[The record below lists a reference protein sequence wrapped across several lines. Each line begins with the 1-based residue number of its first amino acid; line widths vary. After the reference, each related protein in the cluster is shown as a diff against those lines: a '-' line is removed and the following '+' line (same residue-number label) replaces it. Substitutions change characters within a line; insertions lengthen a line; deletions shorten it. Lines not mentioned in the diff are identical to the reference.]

1 MALFAPYEWMIAR
14 RYFKSSR
21 RERFVSLISGFSLL
35 GIALGVATLII
46 VMAVMNGY
54 RSDLMHI
61 ILGLN
66 GHATVRGPEYVI
78 PAYKARRQAMETIE
92 GVTSVTPMVQEQ
104 VMVTALST
112 ASGAIVRG
120 ISLPDLQNYEVVSGN
135 IIAGSLE
142 NMTETDTV
150 VLGVRL
156 AARLRAVPGSKIN
169 VLSPEGTATPFGT
182 VPRKKTYTVAA
193 IFEMG
198 LSEYDETFLF
208 MGLAAAQTYFKTG
221 DGIHGFLVN
230 VADPDDIAEFSGALL
245 AAMDGNARVITW
257 EQMNSSIATAL
268 KVEQNVMFL
277 ILTLIILVAAFNI
290 ISSLIMIVKD
300 KGSAIAILRT
310 MGASKSAILR
320 VFFIIGARIGVI
332 GTIAGLVLGSVF
344 CLYIEDIQG
353 WVEALTGTDVF
364 SAEVYYLTR
373 LPAKM
378 EWQEVTLVGAMTLLI
393 SFLATLYPAWRAAAT
408 DPVVALRYE

>member
-1 MALFAPYEWMIAR
+1 MFAPYEWMIAR

-21 RERFVSLISGFSLL
+21 QERFVSLISGFSLL

-66 GHATVRGPEYVI
+66 GHVTIYGPTQVTENYSDL
-78 PAYKARRQAMETIE
+78 RRSFEAIE
-92 GVTSVTPMVQEQ
+92 GVTDATPMVQGQ
-104 VMVTALST
+104 VMVTAYST

-120 ISLPDLQNYEVVSGN
+120 ISLDDLRKYEIVSGN
-135 IIAGSLE
+135 VIAGAME
-142 NMTETDTV
+142 DMNDTNT
-150 VLGVRL
+150 VLLGSRL
-156 AARLRAVPGSKIN
+156 ASRLRTVPGAKIN
-169 VLSPEGTATPFGT
+169 ILSPEGTSTPFGN
-182 VPRKKTYTVAA
+182 VPRKKTYTVAG

-198 LSEYDETFLF
+198 LSEYDETFIF
-208 MGLAAAQTYFKTG
+208 MGLSAAQLYFKTG
-221 DGIHGFLVN
+221 DGVHAFIVN
-230 VADPDDIAEFSGALL
+230 VVDPDEVSDFSGPLY
-245 AAMDGNARVITW
+245 AAMGGKGRVITW

-310 MGASKSAILR
+310 MGASKGAILR

-332 GTIAGLVLGSVF
+332 GTLSGLLIGSLF
-344 CLYIEDIQG
+344 CLYIQDIQA
-353 WVEALTGTDVF
+353 WVEALTGTEVF
-364 SAEVYYLTR
+364 AAEVYYLTR

-378 EWQEVTLVGAMTLLI
+378 EWQEVTLVGVMTLLI
-393 SFLATLYPAWRAAAT
+393 SFAATLYPAWRAAT
-408 DPVVALRYE
+408 LDPVVALRYE

>member
-1 MALFAPYEWMIAR
+1 MFAPYEWMIAR

-35 GIALGVATLII
+35 GISLGVATLII

-54 RSDLMHI
+54 RSDLMNI

-66 GHATVRGPEYVI
+66 GHAAAQGPTQVI
-78 PAYKARRQAMETIE
+78 TDYQRLRREFEKIE
-92 GVTSVTPMVQEQ
+92 GVVDVTPMIQSQ
-104 VMVTALST
+104 VMVTALGT

-120 ISLPDLQNYEVVSGN
+120 ISIDDLQRYSVVADNIVSG
-135 IIAGSLE
+135 ALE
-142 NMTETDTV
+142 DMNDTDTV
-150 VLGVRL
+150 VLGSRL
-156 AARLRAVPGSKIN
+156 ASRLRVVPGAKIN

-182 VPRKKTYTVAA
+182 VPRKKTYAVAA

-198 LSEYDETFLF
+198 LSEYDDAFLF
-208 MGLAAAQTYFKTG
+208 MGLSAAQTYFKTG
-221 DGIHGFLVN
+221 EGVHSFIIN
-230 VADPDDIAEFSGALL
+230 VTDPDEISDFVAPLMEVMGGQGRVVTWKQLN
-245 AAMDGNARVITW
+245 NA
-257 EQMNSSIATAL
+257 IATAL
-268 KVEQNVMFL
+268 QVEKNVMFM

-300 KGSAIAILRT
+300 KASAIAILRT
-310 MGASKSAILR
+310 MGASQAAILR

-332 GTIAGLVLGSVF
+332 GTISGVLLGTLF
-344 CLYIEDIQG
+344 CAYIEDIQG
-353 WVEALTGTDVF
+353 WVEVLTGTEVF

-378 EWQEVTLVGAMTLLI
+378 EWQEVTLVGAMTLFI
-393 SFLATLYPAWRAAAT
+393 SFCATLYPAWRAAAT